1 MADEHIHAGG
11 PETPAAGESIHLPGP
26 SFLPVTTAFGIAL
39 AVCGIVLAL
48 PLVVIGLVIA
58 VVSIWR
64 WVGETRTEIGEL
76 PLEHH

>member
-11 PETPAAGESIHLPGP
+11 PEAPAAGESIHLPGP

-39 AVCGIVLAL
+39 AVFGIVLAL